1 MVSVINPTSEKSIQK
16 LWTTYHVINIIAAC
30 TAVPLWFFTPFLT
43 RSIDSNGFH
52 KFFRGF
58 SIAYGLTASAT
69 TLILSSELTKLK
81 PKIEALNKREQ
92 AEFKHSLASDLFLA
106 QGTNTAIAQFLL
118 SERSSSMSSESSQS
132 VTDLEPIPEGE
143 GNENEQEVTDQVT
156 GSELSSYKV
165 TGTRNQSYE
174 PQLSKEAE
182 QYIDDVVDALEDG
195 LNDTEIVKKVLAM
208 TGRNYQKGKQLL
220 SEIKRFLELE
230 ENCND

>member
-58 SIAYGLTASAT
+58 SIVYGLTASAT

-118 SERSSSMSSESSQS
+118 LERSSSMSSESSQS
-132 VTDLEPIPEGE
+132 VTNSEPIPEAE
-143 GNENEQEVTDQVT
+143 GNENEQDQVT

-165 TGTRNQSYE
+165 TGTRNQSSE

-182 QYIDDVVDALEDG
+182 QYIDDVLDALEDG
-195 LNDTEIVKKVLAM
+195 LSDTEIVKKVLAM